1 MIKLLLCG
9 FIAGIISVVLNSV
22 VIGLIIGIV
31 LLTIFASINVKNV
44 ANRKHNIIWYNKQWY
59 KRKAVY
65 IMENVIHSCE
75 NCGHCDEDCSVCTE
89 VKQNENNG
97 KDCIFWT
104 EDTTTVKIEI
114 EDKT

>member
-9 FIAGIISVVLNSV
+9 FIAGIISVAFNSV
-22 VIGLIIGIV
+22 TLGLIIGIV
-31 LLTIFASINVKNV
+31 LLTISASINVKNV
-44 ANRKHNIIWYNKQWY
+44 ANRKHNVNNKQWY
-59 KRKAVY
+59 KRKAV
-65 IMENVIHSCE
+65 INMENIIHSCE

-104 EDTTTVKIEI
+104 EDTATVKIEI
-114 EDKT
+114 DDET